1 LSISAKI
8 LGSGQRFIACTHEN
22 VFAVIRV
29 FTYDWEIHNSAPPR
43 DGAVSCAAGET
54 PGWRPNQ
61 EKKMKIAPLA
71 LAAGALLIS
80 ASTAFAFTPPQDP
93 DAPAQIVPLAPARAQ
108 ETSVQQTPAP
118 RAATA
123 AKTRAQV
130 EQELAE
136 AKASG
141 QYTFGELD
149 YPPQRK

>member
-1 LSISAKI
+1 
-8 LGSGQRFIACTHEN
+8 
-22 VFAVIRV
+22 
-29 FTYDWEIHNSAPPR
+29 
-43 DGAVSCAAGET
+43 
-54 PGWRPNQ
+54 
-61 EKKMKIAPLA
+61 MKIAPLA

-108 ETSVQQTPAP
+108 ETSVPQTAAP
-118 RAATA
+118 RATTAA